1 MKKGKKYQ
9 ESVRK
14 IEKDKQYNIEEAVI
28 LIKEVAAAKFDETVE
43 AHFRLGVDPR
53 YAEQQVRSTVSLPN
67 GTGKSVRVLVFAKG
81 EKAQEA
87 KNAGADYV
95 GEDDLSAKISGGWTD
110 FDVTVATPDMMSVVG
125 RLGKILGPRGLMPNP
140 KAGTVTFD
148 LERTIK
154 ELKAGRIEFRVD
166 KQGIVH
172 VPFGKVSFSVEQL
185 VENLTTLIDA
195 VQRAKPTAAKG
206 QYFQS
211 AAICSTMGPGV
222 HINPATAISK

>member
-14 IEKDKQYNIEEAVI
+14 IEKDKQYNIEEAVS

-148 LERTIK
+148 LK
-154 ELKAGRIEFRVD
+154 
-166 KQGIVH
+166 
-172 VPFGKVSFSVEQL
+172 
-185 VENLTTLIDA
+185 
-195 VQRAKPTAAKG
+195 
-206 QYFQS
+206 
-211 AAICSTMGPGV
+211 STGV
-222 HINPATAISK
+222 L